1 MKRYRIKIR
10 NAKDCRTSITFSD
23 LSVHYTNGFSPA
35 LQVWEGDEV
44 PLELCDSGDVEKSF
58 KVGTLKAY
66 LQNGWLEEIPEEIII
81 LQENKVNLIEPNKPI
96 LQVPTEVPPQSILP
110 EVKVVNQ
117 QVSVSQNEPITDLT
131 KVFSYDDFCKLS
143 HFLKLRFIKESNNID
158 LLKEISSKT
167 PSSQFKN
174 NISLRLSN
182 LQVK

>member
-1 MKRYRIKIR
+1 MKRYKIKIR

-23 LSVHYTNGFSPA
+23 LGVHYTNGYSPA
-35 LQVWEGDEV
+35 LQVKEGEEV
-44 PLELCDSGDVEKSF
+44 PLELCDPTDVEKSF

-66 LQNGWLEEIPEEIII
+66 LQNGWLEEILEEQLV
-81 LQENKVNLIEPNKPI
+81 LQENKNSLAEQNVQI
-96 LQVPTEVPPQSILP
+96 LSTQIEVPPQQILP
-110 EVKVVNQ
+110 EIKVVNQ
-117 QVSVSQNEPITDLT
+117 QVSVSQNEPITDLA

-174 NISLRLSN
+174 NVSLRLSN
-182 LQVK
+182 TKVK